1 MMSPSIF
8 SRPFKDTLAD
18 DAYAHDVMRAS
29 VDHYAAFSSI
39 ISLVSRH
46 SSIVDAFSCHFLL
59 SKGVSISF
67 DTRVTTL
74 A

>member
-39 ISLVSRH
+39 ISLLSRH
-46 SSIVDAFSCHFLL
+46 SSIVDSFLL
-59 SKGVSISF
+59 SLSVIKGCF
-67 DTRVTTL
+67 YFF
-74 A
+74 